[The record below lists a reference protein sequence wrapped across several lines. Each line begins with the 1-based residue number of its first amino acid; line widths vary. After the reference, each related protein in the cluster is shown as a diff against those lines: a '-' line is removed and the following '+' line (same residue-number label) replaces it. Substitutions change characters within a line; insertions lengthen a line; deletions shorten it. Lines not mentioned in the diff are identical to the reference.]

1 MTQRLVL
8 VGVAVAALGLGGFFA
23 LAPAQ
28 EATPPNT
35 TPPEEPE
42 FALPTPDVP
51 EPSGRD
57 DMQAGRS
64 LLERGAELFLRGL
77 MEEVGPGLDEMQKGL
92 GEAAAELG
100 PRLREVLAL
109 VDDMRNYD
117 GPERLPN
124 GDIILRRLPGAPPP
138 PPLLPPPLLP
148 PDDGAKPAPGDDP
161 VTDL

>member
-1 MTQRLVL
+1 MAQRLFL
-8 VGVAVAALGLGGFFA
+8 VGAAVAALGLGGWSA

-28 EATPPNT
+28 EVP
-35 TPPEEPE
+35 PPEDPGFE
-42 FALPTPDVP
+42 LPA
-51 EPSGRD
+51 PSGRD
-57 DMQAGRS
+57 NMQAGRS

-100 PRLREVLAL
+100 PRLRELLAL
-109 VDDMRNYD
+109 VDDMRNYA

-124 GDIILRRLPGAPPP
+124 GDIILRRLPDAPPP
-138 PPLLPPPLLP
+138 PTLP
-148 PDDGAKPAPGDDP
+148 DGGSKSAPGDTP

>member
-1 MTQRLVL
+1 MEQRLLL
-8 VGVAVAALGLGGFFA
+8 VGVAVAALGLAGWFA
-23 LAPAQ
+23 LVPAQ
-28 EATPPNT
+28 EAP
-35 TPPEEPE
+35 PPEEPGLE
-42 FALPTPDVP
+42 MPA
-51 EPSGRD
+51 PSGRD

-100 PRLREVLAL
+100 PRLRELLAL
-109 VDDMRNYD
+109 VDDMRNYA

-124 GDIILRRLPGAPPP
+124 GDIILRRLPDAPPP
-138 PPLLPPPLLP
+138 PLKS
-148 PDDGAKPAPGDDP
+148 PDEGGKSVPGDSP